1 MILHGETIRPEQVH
15 GFATEDWGGVVTYRI
30 RNSDCEIVSLDSLD
44 NGRGIGAALL
54 RAVVD
59 EARARGCARLVL
71 TTTNDNLRALGFYQ
85 KRGFTLVKVRPG
97 AVDEA
102 RKVKPAIPE
111 IGEDGIPL
119 RDEIDLEMKL

>member
-1 MILHGETIRPEQVH
+1 MIVHGETIRPEQVQ
-15 GFATEDWGGVVTYRI
+15 GFATEDWGGLVTYRI
-30 RNSDCEIVSLDSLD
+30 RNRDCEIVSLDSLD
-44 NGRGIGAALL
+44 EGRGIGTALL

-59 EARARGCARLVL
+59 EARVRRCVCLVL

-97 AVDEA
+97 AVDET
-102 RKVKPAIPE
+102 RKMKPAIPE
-111 IGEDGIPL
+111 IGENGIPL